1 MFLWRKLIFVVA
13 MCFTLGLSQ
22 NASAAGSGGLRNEA
36 PDAGALGKGSAFVG
50 EANRA
55 SAVYYNPAGLTQLK
69 SKEVSGG
76 FACFFPMAD
85 YENTSGEETQ
95 MRRQTFLIPHFYAV
109 LPMDSSKFVLG
120 FGATSYFGLGTYWAE
135 DSYSRYVD
143 TKSDMQNKDFMLT
156 AAYKA
161 ADKLSLGVSVDIDDS
176 NVSLNK
182 KLLQIGQGDGNFQL
196 KGKSI
201 GWGYRLSTLYKF
213 NDQNQAGLM
222 YRSTIRHK
230 YHGKAYLDDLQHGA
244 GVTDYSTFF
253 GGGGSS
259 YETEVSEK
267 FVLPQSMVI
276 GYSFKP
282 TSKWTFNMDVEWMD
296 WSSVKQD
303 LINWESE
310 TDPTRLAILNNGNPV
325 ARDWRDVWSQA
336 IGAEYAMTDCF
347 RLRGG
352 YFHHQT
358 PIPEPNFQNNLPD
371 SNTNGI
377 TTGFGWDMTKA
388 LTFDF
393 AYVGIIFQP
402 RKVTNDVGS
411 ASGASI
417 NGKYRQFVNL
427 FFMTL
432 SCKF

>member
-1 MFLWRKLIFVVA
+1 MFLRRKLIFVVA
-13 MCFTLGLSQ
+13 VCFALGLTKD
-22 NASAAGSGGLRNEA
+22 ASASGSGALRNEA

-69 SKEVSGG
+69 SKEVSEG
-76 FACFFPMAD
+76 FAGFFPLAD
-85 YENTSGEETQ
+85 YENTSGQETQ
-95 MRRQTFLIPHFYAV
+95 MRRQTFFIPHFYAV
-109 LPMDSSKFVLG
+109 LPIDSSKFVLG

-135 DSYSRYVD
+135 DSYSKYVD
-143 TKSDMQNKDFMLT
+143 TKSDMKNKDFMLT

-161 ADKLSLGVSVDIDDS
+161 TDQLSLGAGVDIDDS

-196 KGKSI
+196 KAKSV
-201 GWGYRLSTLYKF
+201 GWGYRLATLYKF

-230 YHGKAYLDDLQHGA
+230 YHGKAYLDDLQAGA
-244 GVTDYSTFF
+244 GVTNYLAFF
-253 GGGGSS
+253 GGSS
-259 YETEVSEK
+259 YETDVSED
-267 FVLPQSMVI
+267 FVLPQSVVM

-282 TSKWTFNMDVEWMD
+282 NSKWTFNLDVEWMD
-296 WSSVKQD
+296 WSSVKQEF
-303 LINWESE
+303 INWESE
-310 TDPTRLAILNNGNPV
+310 TDPTRLAILNSGNPV
-325 ARDWRDVWSQA
+325 ARDWIDVWSES
-336 IGAEYAMTDCF
+336 IGAEYAMTDGF
-347 RLRGG
+347 RLRAG

-358 PIPEPNFQNNLPD
+358 PIPEATFQNNLPD
-371 SNTNGI
+371 SNKNGI
-377 TTGFGWDMTKA
+377 TAGFGWDMTKA

-393 AYVGIIFQP
+393 AYCGIFYRP

-411 ASGASI
+411 ASLASI
-417 NGKYRQFVNL
+417 NGKYTQFVNVFL
-427 FFMTL
+427 ATL